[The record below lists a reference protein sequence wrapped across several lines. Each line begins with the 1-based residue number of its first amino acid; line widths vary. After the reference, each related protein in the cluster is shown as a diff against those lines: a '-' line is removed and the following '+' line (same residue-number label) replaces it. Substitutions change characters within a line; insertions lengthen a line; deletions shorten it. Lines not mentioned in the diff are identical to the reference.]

1 MEDGS
6 KDHAPSV
13 THAAGA
19 GKINFTLIV
28 NAQKVLQFWFGE
40 LDNKEHFPV
49 DKASM
54 WFKNG
59 ADYDA
64 IIRADFLSIHQQASS
79 HQLDD
84 WRLYPKSLLALIIVL
99 DQFSR
104 HLYRNTAQAFAQ
116 DKMAIECVIEGIKS
130 NYDQDLY
137 YVERQ
142 FFYMPLMHA
151 EDITTQK
158 LSVQMFKKLR
168 DDVPDKLKEAYTNT
182 LSFAESHQFVIS
194 KFGRFP
200 ELNDILGRESTKEEM
215 AFLETGKYRFL

>member
-1 MEDGS
+1 
-6 KDHAPSV
+6 
-13 THAAGA
+13 
-19 GKINFTLIV
+19 
-28 NAQKVLQFWFGE
+28 
-40 LDNKEHFPV
+40 
-49 DKASM
+49 M

-59 ADYDA
+59 ADYDE
-64 IIRADFLSIHQQASS
+64 IIRSDFLSIHQQASS
-79 HQLDD
+79 HQCDD
-84 WRLYPKSLLALIIVL
+84 WRLYPKSMLALIIVL

-104 HLYRNTAQAFAQ
+104 HLHRNSAQAFAQ

-130 NYDQDLY
+130 NYDRDLY
-137 YVERQ
+137 FVERQ

-168 DDVPDKLKEAYTNT
+168 DDVPDKLKDAYSNT

-200 ELNDILGRESTKEEM
+200 ELNDILGRESTEEEI